1 MEQIGI
7 HDMKASDLVP
17 VQDVW
22 RRPLRPEEML
32 AYREL
37 GEKGVITKI
46 HAVTSRSTGITI
58 MSYAAIG
65 SEAWV
70 HNALKEAV
78 RRNLEDGYA
87 ES

>member
-17 VQDVW
+17 MQDVW
-22 RRPLRPEEML
+22 HRPLRPCEML
-32 AYREL
+32 AYKQL
-37 GEKGVITKI
+37 GEKGVISRI
-46 HAVTSRSTGITI
+46 HATASRSTGITI

-65 SEAWV
+65 PEAWV
-70 HNALKEAV
+70 HDALKEAV

>member
-22 RRPLRPEEML
+22 RRPLRPCEML
-32 AYREL
+32 AYKQL
-37 GEKGVITKI
+37 GEKGVISRI
-46 HAVTSRSTGITI
+46 HATASRSTGITI

-65 SEAWV
+65 PQAWIHEAL
-70 HNALKEAV
+70 HQA
-78 RRNLEDGYA
+78 A
-87 ES
+87 EEIEHEEVS